1 MTLEIGFLF
10 FLLVAMVYLFL
21 TEKLPVDLTAF
32 AGLVILI
39 GTGYLTPEEA
49 FSGFSSP
56 AVITMLS
63 IFMVGAAILNTG
75 LADVVASRI
84 HSLVGNGEVGLII
97 TLMLVAGILSAF
109 MNNIAA
115 TAVMMPAVATI
126 AQRSGLSA
134 SRLFM
139 PLSFGAILG
148 GTTTLVGTPPNIV
161 GASILKSIL
170 EPGQQPFGLF
180 DFTALGALALVCG
193 IVFMVLIGRH
203 LLPARHLDSL
213 LPRPGDLARVYQLRD
228 RLFSIRIPTHSSLD
242 GLTLRESRMGTALD
256 VQVVAILHDGRRDLA
271 PSANS
276 VLRGGDVLLVE
287 GQLADLQ
294 ELLRV
299 QGVQVEKARAG
310 DLPSPTRGQTGVRA
324 RIAKSSPLLGRTL
337 RELRFREKF
346 GLTVVGI
353 QRGQQV
359 LREQLG
365 QQRLRE
371 GDEVIALGNRAQLEG
386 LEEHPDLQ
394 VERIGLSSV
403 QQLQDHLFLI
413 RIPQDS
419 PLVGSSVGAS
429 RIGELVG
436 LTIGGIIRAGETKLA
451 VSPSE
456 VIQAD
461 DRFLV
466 AGEPSRIMSLLE
478 LGDVDLDSEV
488 NKEQLESEEVGIVEA
503 SLAPRS
509 SLAGRSLGELD
520 FREHYGLQVLAI
532 WRDGQPVRV
541 NLASM
546 QLRIGDALL
555 LQGLRDKIRRLATDV
570 DFVVLSERD
579 RAPRR
584 THKAPLA
591 LASLGLMVAL
601 VVSGFQPIQVAAFAA
616 ATLAILFGT
625 ITMEEAYRAIEWRVI
640 FLVAAI
646 LPLGFAMEKTGAA
659 LLLANTVSAWV
670 GLWGPYAVLAAL
682 ILLSSLLSQGLDGV
696 PAVVL
701 LAPVATRT
709 VEQMGLSP
717 YPIMMGICLAAS
729 MAFMTPFSHKAN
741 LLVMGAGGYR
751 SMDYIRVG
759 TPLTLLLLA
768 LLVVLIPRFFPF

>member
-1 MTLEIGFLF
+1 MNFEIGFLF
-10 FLLVAMVYLFL
+10 VLLAAMVYLFL

-32 AGLVILI
+32 VGLVILI
-39 GTGYLTPEEA
+39 GGGYLTPEEA
-49 FSGFSSP
+49 FTGFSSP

-63 IFMVGAAILNTG
+63 IFVVGAAMLHTG
-75 LADVVASRI
+75 LADVVGSRI
-84 HSLVGNGEVGLII
+84 HAWVGSGEVGLII
-97 TLMLVAGILSAF
+97 TLMAVAGILSAF

-126 AQRSGLSA
+126 AQRSSLSP

-170 EPGQQPFGLF
+170 KPGQPPFGLF
-180 DFTALGALALVCG
+180 DFTAVGALALGYG

-203 LLPARHLDSL
+203 LLPARQLDSQ
-213 LPRPGDLARVYQLRD
+213 LPQPGDLARVYQLRD
-228 RLFSIRIPTHSSLD
+228 RLFSIRIPSHSSL
-242 GLTLRESRMGTALD
+242 GGRTLGESRLGTALD
-256 VQVVAILHDGRRDLA
+256 VQVVAILHDGRRNLA

-276 VLRGGDVLLVE
+276 VLRSGDVLLVE
-287 GQLADLQ
+287 GQFADLQ

-299 QGVQVEKARAG
+299 QGLMLEKARAG
-310 DLPSPTRGQTGVRA
+310 DLPRPTPGRTGLRA
-324 RIAKSSPLLGRTL
+324 RIAKGSPLLGRTL

-346 GLTVVGI
+346 GLIVVGI

-365 QQRLRE
+365 DQVLQE
-371 GDEVIALGNRAQLEG
+371 GDEIIALGDRSRLEQF
-386 LEEHPDLQ
+386 EEHPDLQ
-394 VERIGLSSV
+394 VERIGLSAV

-413 RIPQDS
+413 RIPGDS
-419 PLVGSSVGAS
+419 PLVGSTLGAS

-436 LTIGGIIRAGETKLA
+436 LTIGGIIRSGETKLA

-456 VIQAD
+456 LIQAN

-466 AGEPSRIMSLLE
+466 AGEPSRIRSLLE
-478 LGDVDLDSEV
+478 LGEVELDSEV
-488 NKEQLESEEVGIVEA
+488 SKEQLESEEVGIVEA

-509 SLAGRSLGELD
+509 SLAGRSLGGLD

-532 WRDGQPVRV
+532 WRDGRPIRI

-555 LQGLRDKIRRLATDV
+555 LQGPRDKVRRLATDA

-584 THKAPLA
+584 THKAPFA

-616 ATLAILFGT
+616 ATLAILCGS
-625 ITMEEAYRAIEWRVI
+625 ITMEEAYRAIEWRAI
-640 FLVAAI
+640 FLVAAV
-646 LPLGFAMEKTGAA
+646 LPLGLAMEKTGAA
-659 LLLANTVSAWV
+659 LLLANAVSAWA
-670 GLWGPYAVLAAL
+670 GPYGPYALLAAL
-682 ILLSSLLSQGLDGV
+682 ILLSSLLSQGLDGA

-701 LAPVATRT
+701 LAPVAAQT
-709 VEQMGLSP
+709 VEQMGISP

-751 SMDYIRVG
+751 SMDYFRVG
-759 TPLTLLLLA
+759 TPLTVVLLA
-768 LLVVLIPRFFPF
+768 LLVVLVPRFFPF

>member
-32 AGLVILI
+32 SGLVILI
-39 GTGYLTPEEA
+39 GAGYLTPEEA

-63 IFMVGAAILNTG
+63 IFMVGGAILHTG

-84 HSLVGNGEVGLII
+84 HSLVGSGEVGLII

-115 TAVMMPAVATI
+115 TAVMMPAVVTI

-170 EPGQQPFGLF
+170 KPGQQPFGLF

-193 IVFMVLIGRH
+193 IVYMVLIGRH
-203 LLPARHLDSL
+203 LLPARQLDPL

-228 RLFSIRIPTHSSLD
+228 RLFSILIPTHSSLD

-276 VLRGGDVLLVE
+276 VLRGGDVLVVE

-310 DLPSPTRGQTGVRA
+310 DLPRPTRGRTGVRA

-365 QQRLRE
+365 QQILRE
-371 GDEVIALGNRAQLEG
+371 GDEVIALGNRAQLED

-394 VERIGLSSV
+394 VERIGLSAV

-436 LTIGGIIRAGETKLA
+436 LTIGGIIRGGETKLA

-488 NKEQLESEEVGIVEA
+488 SKEQLESEEVGIVEA

-555 LQGLRDKIRRLATDV
+555 LQGLRDKIRRLARDV

-625 ITMEEAYRAIEWRVI
+625 ITMEEAYRAIEWRAI

-659 LLLANTVSAWV
+659 LLLANTVSAWA
-670 GLWGPYAVLAAL
+670 GPWGPYALLAAL

>member
-1 MTLEIGFLF
+1 MGFLF

-32 AGLVILI
+32 SGLVILI
-39 GTGYLTPEEA
+39 GAGYLTPEEA

-63 IFMVGAAILNTG
+63 IFMVGGAILHTG

-84 HSLVGNGEVGLII
+84 HSLVGSGEVGLII

-115 TAVMMPAVATI
+115 TAVMMPAVVTI

-170 EPGQQPFGLF
+170 KPGQQPFGLF

-193 IVFMVLIGRH
+193 IVYMVLIGRH
-203 LLPARHLDSL
+203 LLPARQLDPL

-228 RLFSIRIPTHSSLD
+228 RLFSILIPTHSSLD

-276 VLRGGDVLLVE
+276 VLRGGDVLVVE

-310 DLPSPTRGQTGVRA
+310 DLPRPTRGRTGVRA

-365 QQRLRE
+365 QQILRE
-371 GDEVIALGNRAQLEG
+371 GDEVIALGNRAQLED

-394 VERIGLSSV
+394 VERIGLSAV

-436 LTIGGIIRAGETKLA
+436 LTIGGIIRGGETKLA

-488 NKEQLESEEVGIVEA
+488 SKEQLESEEVGIVEA

-625 ITMEEAYRAIEWRVI
+625 ITMEEAYRAIEWRAI

-659 LLLANTVSAWV
+659 LLLANTVSAWA
-670 GLWGPYAVLAAL
+670 GPWGPYALLAAL